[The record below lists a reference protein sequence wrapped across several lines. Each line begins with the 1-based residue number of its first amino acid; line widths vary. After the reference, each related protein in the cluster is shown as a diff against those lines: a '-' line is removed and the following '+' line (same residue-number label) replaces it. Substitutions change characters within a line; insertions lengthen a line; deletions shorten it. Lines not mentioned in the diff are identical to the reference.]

1 LVLQYSSLSA
11 LPFIWS
17 PISFFSRAYL
27 MIPIVQ
33 GIASI
38 IIVYSIC
45 LVSHYLQTQK
55 EKRFIRHTFQQYMAP
70 EW

>member
-1 LVLQYSSLSA
+1 
-11 LPFIWS
+11 
-17 PISFFSRAYL
+17 